1 MRGRN
6 GVDNLYYFL
15 FSILCVLCFLNLF
28 FQNLFLQILESIVLV
43 FLLIRFFS
51 KNIYKR
57 RKENAAYLKI
67 QNCILKKW
75 RLFLRKWKDRNT
87 HIYKR
92 CPSCKK
98 MLRLP
103 LKKGKNIAVCPKCG
117 DHFSV
122 TCYRNAKI

>member
-28 FQNLFLQILESIVLV
+28 FQNFFLQILESIVLV
-43 FLLIRFFS
+43 LLLMRFFS
-51 KNIYKR
+51 KNISKR

-67 QNCILKKW
+67 QNRILKKCH
-75 RLFLRKWKDRNT
+75 LFLRKWKDRNT

-103 LKKGKNIAVCPKCG
+103 LKKGKNTAVCPKCG
-117 DHFSV
+117 DRFSV
-122 TCYRNAKI
+122 RCYKNAKI